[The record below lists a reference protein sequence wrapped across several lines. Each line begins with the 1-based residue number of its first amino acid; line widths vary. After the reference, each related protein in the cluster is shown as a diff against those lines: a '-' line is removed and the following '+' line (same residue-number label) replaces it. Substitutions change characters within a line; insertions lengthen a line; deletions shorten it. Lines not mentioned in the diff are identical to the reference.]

1 MNSSSTTPDT
11 PAARPEDT
19 RAWTQTLKGLGPL
32 SYLPKDAP
40 ASSEVLGTLGT
51 ITALDSEKAILAV
64 GARAGRGLGIF
75 AGLLFLPAAPIFLIT
90 SISWGL
96 GDAGIQ
102 MFFYSGICMGLLT
115 LIFSGLFI
123 SFDLNRV
130 AETLVLL
137 NRQTRQIVC
146 ADPTARVKRVRDI
159 RFRTWSW
166 DDCDFAIERVIM
178 SATAAQTFHLRAV
191 HRNAQ
196 GEPEQT
202 ALLAAMIP
210 SIDHALALYEFL
222 RRYMARDDAH
232 LPECVRLVPA
242 GRLTFFEACKQSF
255 ITYLIEVGEDGLPRW
270 PRPLVALF
278 YAVLAIG
285 LVIAFPFVL
294 GKVIAEWSSQEMR
307 FPDGAVPTNGQPLP
321 GVRIIPAR
329 QAVFAPWE
337 KAYYLGCMAAGL
349 VAWIFW
355 IRHVVQVFSA

>member
-11 PAARPEDT
+11 PTARPEDT

-75 AGLLFLPAAPIFLIT
+75 AGIFFIFSSAFMAAM
-90 SISWGL
+90 SIGL
-96 GDAGIQ
+96 GLLKGDQFG
-102 MFFYSGICMGLLT
+102 FLGMGTMAILMM
-115 LIFSGLFI
+115 IFGSIFI
-123 SFDLNRV
+123 SADLNRV

-191 HRNAQ
+191 RRNAQ

-337 KAYYLGCMAAGL
+337 KAYYLGCMATGL
-349 VAWIFW
+349 VAWTFW

>member
-1 MNSSSTTPDT
+1 MNSSSTTPNT
-11 PAARPEDT
+11 RAARPEDT

-75 AGLLFLPAAPIFLIT
+75 AGLLFLPAAPIFFSLASKFREIEGGTPFFWGVYIT
-90 SISWGL
+90 GFIVLAFSFL
-96 GDAGIQ
+96 
-102 MFFYSGICMGLLT
+102 FF
-115 LIFSGLFI
+115 

-159 RFRTWSW
+159 RFRTWNW

-178 SATAAQTFHLRAV
+178 SASAAQTFHLRAV
-191 HRNAQ
+191 RRNAQ

-202 ALLAAMIP
+202 TLLAAMIP

-222 RRYMARDDAH
+222 RRYMAHNDAH
-232 LPECVRLVPA
+232 LPESVRLVPA

-270 PRPLVALF
+270 SRSLVALF
-278 YAVLAIG
+278 YAVLAVG

-329 QAVFAPWE
+329 QAIFAHWE
-337 KAYYLGCMAAGL
+337 KSYYLGCMAAGV
-349 VAWIFW
+349 VAWVFW

>member
-11 PAARPEDT
+11 SAARPEDT
-19 RAWTQTLKGLGPL
+19 RAWTRTLKGLGPL

-64 GARAGRGLGIF
+64 GARTGRGLGVF
-75 AGLLFLPAAPIFLIT
+75 AGLMFLPWSLICGGLAIKFATTEYDQLSIFNFGIGGVLIFLI
-90 SISWGL
+90 SV
-96 GDAGIQ
+96 
-102 MFFYSGICMGLLT
+102 
-115 LIFSGLFI
+115 LFI
-123 SFDLNRV
+123 SADLNRV

-191 HRNAQ
+191 RRNAQ

-210 SIDHALALYEFL
+210 SVDHALALYEFL

-307 FPDGAVPTNGQPLP
+307 FPDGAVPTDGQPLP

-337 KAYYLGCMAAGL
+337 KAYYLGCMATGL